1 MQALVKGAG
10 TALDVEL
17 LPQTAVRP
25 APEETGATM
34 EQNALIKAIEYSR
47 RVPGKLVLADDSGL
61 EVDALDGAPGV
72 HSARYA
78 AIGDPQAD
86 PHKNSSDEANNAKL
100 LRELENLPD
109 AQRTARFVCVL
120 ALAKNG
126 EIVETARGIVEGR
139 IAHHAKGKHGFG
151 YDPLFLVPELGVTLG
166 EVATGKKGEYSHR
179 GKAFRKLLESLVSG
193 DRLVAQ
199 PPPR

>member
-1 MQALVKGAG
+1 ME
-10 TALDVEL
+10 VEL
-17 LPQTAVRP
+17 LPQAAVRP

-78 AIGDPQAD
+78 AIDDPDAD

-109 AQRTARFVCVL
+109 TQRSARFVCVL
-120 ALAKNG
+120 ALAKDG
-126 EIVETARGIVEGR
+126 EIVETARGIVEGS
-139 IAHHAKGKHGFG
+139 IVHHPKGKNGFG
-151 YDPLFLVPELGVTLG
+151 YDPLFLVPELGVTLA
-166 EVATGKKGEYSHR
+166 EVPVGKKGEYSHR
-179 GKAFRKLLESLVSG
+179 GKAFRKLLSALSLIG
-193 DRLVAQ
+193 
-199 PPPR
+199 